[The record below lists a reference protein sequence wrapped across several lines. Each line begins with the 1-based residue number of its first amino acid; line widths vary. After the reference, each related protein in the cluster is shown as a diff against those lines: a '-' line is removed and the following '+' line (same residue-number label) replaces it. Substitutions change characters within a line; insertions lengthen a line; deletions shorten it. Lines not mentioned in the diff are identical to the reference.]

1 MDTYLAIDIG
11 ASNGRHVIGFI
22 DEASR
27 LIIKEIYRFPNQ
39 GKMEAG
45 RLIWDVEELSG
56 HVLEG
61 IKQAGELG
69 YKPKTI
75 GIDTWGVDFAL
86 LDASGKRLDDIV
98 AYRDT
103 RTQGMPELVESV
115 VPYSEIYERT
125 GTQKQV
131 FNTIYQLA
139 AIKEQTPDLLEQ
151 ASHLLMMPDYL
162 NYLLTGE
169 IASEYTNATTT
180 GLVNVRSRDWD
191 RELIDRLGYPQH
203 IFKPLQ
209 MPGTTVGLL
218 KADIVAQT
226 GFESTV
232 IHVPAHDTASAFLA
246 VPLYSR
252 DTVILSS
259 GTWSLLGIELEE
271 PIVSEEALLSNFANE
286 GCYNGDIRFL
296 KNIMGLWM
304 IQSIR
309 KQNPKEYTFGELAT
323 LARASDY
330 EGIVDV
336 NSDAFFAPED
346 MREAVVQACIK
357 AGYEPPERLAD
368 VLRCVYRSLAFSY
381 KQAMDELEEITGR
394 TFSTIHVVGGGSQN
408 ELLNQWTADLSGR
421 DVWAG
426 PIEATVI
433 GNLAVQLMTAEYVED
448 AKQARAVI
456 RSSFPLENYKP
467 NR

>member
-286 GCYNGDIRFL
+286 GCYNGDIL
-296 KNIMGLWM
+296 
-304 IQSIR
+304 
-309 KQNPKEYTFGELAT
+309 
-323 LARASDY
+323 
-330 EGIVDV
+330 
-336 NSDAFFAPED
+336 
-346 MREAVVQACIK
+346 
-357 AGYEPPERLAD
+357 
-368 VLRCVYRSLAFSY
+368 SL
-381 KQAMDELEEITGR
+381 
-394 TFSTIHVVGGGSQN
+394 IH
-408 ELLNQWTADLSGR
+408 
-421 DVWAG
+421 
-426 PIEATVI
+426 I
-433 GNLAVQLMTAEYVED
+433 
-448 AKQARAVI
+448 
-456 RSSFPLENYKP
+456 
-467 NR
+467 